1 MNTVIVKK
9 CLPLLALLILS
20 FGAMASPGGP
30 KAPKTSTVVI
40 HTSAN
45 CGECKVTIETAL
57 SKVKGIKKSTL
68 DVATHDA
75 TVIYSPKKLNEEAIR
90 KAITMA
96 GYDADG
102 LKANQEAHDNLPACC
117 RKGGHE

>member
-1 MNTVIVKK
+1 VKTNSLK
-9 CLPLLALLILS
+9 YIFLLLATIMV
-20 FGAMASPGGP
+20 GGYASAQKAA
-30 KAPKTSTVVI
+30 KAPKTATVVI

-45 CGECKVTIETAL
+45 CDQCKATIETAL
-57 SKVKGIKKSTL
+57 DKVKGIKESTL
-68 DVATHDA
+68 DVATHEA
-75 TVIYSPKKLNEEAIR
+75 TVVFSPKKIDENGVR

-96 GYDADG
+96 GYDADD